1 MNKTVLLALAFLAST
16 AAQAATIYECTD
28 RSGRKVYSQ
37 DGGKNCKASN
47 IGRPSVYTSAPI
59 YQTAAPV
66 AISESTPQANTSADL
81 EAAQRELQQAQH
93 ALEEG
98 KKVRLGNERNYA
110 KYLEHVQ
117 GLENKVEVA
126 KEKVNAAQ
134 GGVLEQAGVP
144 MAQ

>member
-1 MNKTVLLALAFLAST
+1 MNKTVLLTLALLAST

-47 IGRPSVYTSAPI
+47 IGRPSVYTSAPV

-110 KYLEHVQ
+110 KYLERVQ
-117 GLENKVEVA
+117 GLENNVK
-126 KEKVNAAQ
+126 AAQ
-134 GGVLEQAGVP
+134 GKVQAAERGES
-144 MAQ
+144 QQLLR

>member
-1 MNKTVLLALAFLAST
+1 MKKNVLLALALLVST
-16 AAQAATIYECTD
+16 TQAATIYECTD

-47 IGRPSVYTSAPI
+47 IGRPSVYTSAPV

-110 KYLEHVQ
+110 KYLERVQ
-117 GLENKVEVA
+117 GLENSVK
-126 KEKVNAAQ
+126 AAQ
-134 GGVLEQAGVP
+134 DKVHAAERGESQQLLR
-144 MAQ
+144 